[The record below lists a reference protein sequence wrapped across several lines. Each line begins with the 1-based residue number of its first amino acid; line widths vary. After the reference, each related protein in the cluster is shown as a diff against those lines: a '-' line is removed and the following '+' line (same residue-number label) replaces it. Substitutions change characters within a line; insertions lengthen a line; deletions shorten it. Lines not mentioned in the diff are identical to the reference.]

1 MIIKGCVQWN
11 SVYGREDFSSSED
24 QTRSARSVGQCLP
37 HQATGASGVSRYLKE
52 KLFIVQ
58 LIVFKCLQLSLNAPW
73 YTSMFFFFFF
83 FLFCFAVF
91 IIFIFF
97 QRETNRIHH
106 RSPMQT
112 EKSQS
117 EDKHILPETRFAEF
131 PALSVDPR
139 AGISRSALKTDD

>member
-83 FLFCFAVF
+83 FFVLFCRFYYF
-91 IIFIFF
+91 YFFFKERQIESIIGLRCR
-97 QRETNRIHH
+97 QRNRNLRINIYC
-106 RSPMQT
+106 R
-112 EKSQS
+112 KRG
-117 EDKHILPETRFAEF
+117 LPSFRHYPLTRGLGF
-131 PALSVDPR
+131 L
-139 AGISRSALKTDD
+139 GLH